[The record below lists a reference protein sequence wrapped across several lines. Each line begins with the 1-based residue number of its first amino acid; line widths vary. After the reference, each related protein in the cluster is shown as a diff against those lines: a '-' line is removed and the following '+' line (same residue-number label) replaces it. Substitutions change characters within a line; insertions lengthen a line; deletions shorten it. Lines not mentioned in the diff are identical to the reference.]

1 MFRFIG
7 SLLGFAKVLTQFFR
21 ERRLVALGEEKANAK
36 AARKSISFDR
46 RGLGLTAFGQL
57 FWALCIDDK
66 DSKPTT
72 RK

>member
-36 AARKSISFDR
+36 AARKSLGNIRRALDARRNKRVPDDRFDR
-46 RGLGLTAFGQL
+46 
-57 FWALCIDDK
+57 DNK
-66 DSKPTT
+66 
-72 RK
+72 